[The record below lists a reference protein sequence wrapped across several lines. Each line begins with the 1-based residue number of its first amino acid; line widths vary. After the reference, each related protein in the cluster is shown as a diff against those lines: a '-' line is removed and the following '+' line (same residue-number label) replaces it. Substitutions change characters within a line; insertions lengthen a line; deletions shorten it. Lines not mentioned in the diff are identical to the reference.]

1 MANVSSMV
9 MVSALTVVVVTAGLA
24 SAAPVQVRVNVRNLA
39 PTNSVS
45 FAPLHV
51 GFHSGVFDSFNNG
64 QAAGNAIISIAEGG
78 SGSAWLPAFA
88 AADPGATIG
97 TIVPNPP
104 GPLLPGASASRVFT
118 VDPAANRFFSFGS
131 MVVPSNDYFIGNDSP
146 TQYMLFDANGNLNI
160 SSITQRARDIWDA
173 GSELDGPFG
182 AAFLMGSSNDDRIAQ
197 NGVVNFDFAGLSVFN
212 GLTTAAGY
220 VFNSQLSADTAVY
233 EISFEIIPAPSSLAG
248 LVIASLI
255 AGRRSRTR

>member
-1 MANVSSMV
+1 MMV
-9 MVSALTVVVVTAGLA
+9 GLAMSGVFGVVGFA
-24 SAAPVQVRVNVRNLA
+24 SAAPVQVRVSVRNLA

-45 FAPLHV
+45 FAPLRI
-51 GFHSGVFDSFNNG
+51 GFHSGVYDSFNNG

-97 TIVPNPP
+97 TVVPNPA
-104 GPLLPGASASRVFT
+104 GPLLPGASASSVFT
-118 VDPAANRFFSFGS
+118 VDPAANRFFSFGA

-146 TQYMLFDANGNLNI
+146 TQYMLFDANGNLAI
-160 SSITQRARDIWDA
+160 SSIKQRARDIWDA

-197 NGVVNFDFAGLSVFN
+197 NGVVNVDFAGLSVFN

-220 VFNSQLSADTAVY
+220 VFNSQLGADTDVY
-233 EISFEIIPAPSSLAG
+233 EVSFEIVPAPSSFAALVVAG
-248 LVIASLI
+248 AVV
-255 AGRRSRTR
+255 GRRRRVR